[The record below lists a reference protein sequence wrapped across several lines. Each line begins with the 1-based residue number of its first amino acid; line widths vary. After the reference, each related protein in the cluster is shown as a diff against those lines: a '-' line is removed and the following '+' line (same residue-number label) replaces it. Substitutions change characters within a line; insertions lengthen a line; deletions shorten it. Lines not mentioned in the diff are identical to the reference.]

1 MPIIDMIKLEKRYP
15 GQWVALSGDRRRVV
29 ASGASLPEAIANAR
43 KKGTKN
49 PILSKVPRESLEYL
63 L

>member
-1 MPIIDMIKLEKRYP
+1 MPVIDMVKLEKRHS
-15 GQWVALSGDRRRVV
+15 GQWVALSEDRKHVV
-29 ASGASLPEAIANAR
+29 ASGSSLLEALAAAR
-43 KKGTKN
+43 KKGTRN